1 MQSRVKGCG
10 GVSLAVRATGTAGL
24 GAGTQRLVDDL
35 LDGTRTTATFRAA
48 AQAPVDL
55 LGIPGKVVR
64 AADRT
69 ADIVVGQNIART
81 NNHKRRALRGAAVT
95 LLSLSN
101 IEVHGGMQ
109 KEKARFQAIPNYA
122 PNT

>member
-10 GVSLAVRATGTAGL
+10 GVSLAVRATETAGL

-81 NNHKRRALRGAAVT
+81 NDHKTTGSLRHFGDAAPFEILKCTVGCKRK
-95 LLSLSN
+95 N
-101 IEVHGGMQ
+101 PDFKQ
-109 KEKARFQAIPNYA
+109 FQTAS
-122 PNT
+122 